1 MIPTRSVPVSSPAPR
16 RALLLLFFGSGAS
29 GLVYQVLWMR
39 ALSLTMSVSVYAAT
53 TVLCAFMAG
62 LALGAML
69 AGRVADRL
77 TRPFLAFGLA
87 EMGVG
92 VTGFFALRLLFGL
105 APAEVWIH
113 DAFGGGGIAMTAA
126 RFVVAFAVLV
136 VPCTLMGATLP
147 LLSRAIV
154 DDDGA
159 IGRGTGSLYAI
170 NTFGAVAGC
179 VASGFALIPS
189 LGLSATNTVAACLNV
204 TVGAI
209 AVALGRRAVRAP
221 EVAARADVA
230 LPSPRCVPCCAWGST
245 RNTSGASDSQTPWL
259 WQRSA
264 STRAST
270 SWSWT

>member
-147 LLSRAIV
+147 QHR
-154 DDDGA
+154 
-159 IGRGTGSLYAI
+159 GRGVQRALLRARI
-170 NTFGAVAGC
+170 LAARELGART
-179 VASGFALIPS
+179 
-189 LGLSATNTVAACLNV
+189 LSADTGV
-204 TVGAI
+204 
-209 AVALGRRAVRAP
+209 RRPGLPDASYRNLEWAGFREAYVREHLTSPLAP
-221 EVAARADVA
+221 R
-230 LPSPRCVPCCAWGST
+230 
-245 RNTSGASDSQTPWL
+245 
-259 WQRSA
+259 
-264 STRAST
+264 
-270 SWSWT
+270 